1 MDVLQDPEIELYLNL
16 LPKSAVVIAFTNFI
30 KHLII
35 TLFPKLNTLEMTV
48 LPPLPLLLRSRC

>member
-35 TLFPKLNTLEMTV
+35 TPFPKLNTLEMTESSH
-48 LPPLPLLLRSRC
+48 PPLYF